1 MPLQA
6 LLERPVETLPPDASC
21 TEAAD
26 RMCKENVGAIVVSD
40 AGRPLGVV
48 TDRDIAVRVVAGGLD
63 PRRTPLRNVMSGDP
77 IFLSEGRSLAELIAI
92 MRDLGVRRVP
102 VVDAEGQLEGL
113 LSLDDL
119 VLLLS
124 DQLAD
129 LAQTIRREIAR
140 PK

>member
-1 MPLQA
+1 MPIQA
-6 LLERPVETLPPDASC
+6 LLERPVETLPPDATC

-26 RMCKENVGAIVVSD
+26 RMRKANVGAIVVAD

-48 TDRDIAVRVVAGGLD
+48 TDRDIALRVVADGRD
-63 PRRTPLRNVMSGDP
+63 PARTELREIMSGEP

-92 MRDLGVRRVP
+92 MRDLAVRRVP
-102 VVDAEGQLEGL
+102 VVDADGQLEGL

-119 VLLLS
+119 VILLS

-129 LAQTIRREIAR
+129 LSQTIRREIAQ